1 MKLHFD
7 QLASK
12 FQSVFQHVKQYQY
25 ANAKSRMEKDFLQSL
40 SLLQTWLKNAQEL
53 LSAPQPVNVE
63 AARVYNDSLQQI
75 HQEIDLKDEDW
86 RVINKQFQA
95 LLPHISGNELDNYLQ
110 TIKKEKGRL
119 QLCFSRMGFAW
130 FQFRTRVDPACN
142 L

>member
-1 MKLHFD
+1 MAATCDETVANPVKIHFD
-7 QLASK
+7 QLAAK

-63 AARVYNDSLQQI
+63 AARIYNDSLLQI

-95 LLPHISGNELDNYLQ
+95 LLPHISGHELEGYLH
-110 TIKKEKGRL
+110 TIKKEKGIGKIK
-119 QLCFSRMGFAW
+119 S
-130 FQFRTRVDPACN
+130 
-142 L
+142 